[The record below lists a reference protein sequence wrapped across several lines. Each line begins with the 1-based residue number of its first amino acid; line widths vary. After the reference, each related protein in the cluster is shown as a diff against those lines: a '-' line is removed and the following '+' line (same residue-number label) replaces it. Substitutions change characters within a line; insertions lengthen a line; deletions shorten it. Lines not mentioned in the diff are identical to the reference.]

1 MAFHHVAIATSNLDA
16 AHRFYTE
23 AMGFRLVHVE
33 AGDAPEGDAW
43 FRHVF
48 YDTGDGSL
56 LALFDLH
63 GDRYVGMDLAISRG
77 LGLPNWVNHIAFG
90 ADDLAGLDAAQD
102 RWLTHGL
109 DVMRVDHGM
118 TISIYTH
125 DPDGNF
131 IERSFW
137 VHQPNAASAQQAE
150 SLLRDPNPPR
160 TSPLKIEFLAA
171 RGEPVPSA

>member
-56 LALFDLH
+56 LALFELH

-90 ADDLAGLDAAQD
+90 ADDLPTLDAAQD
-102 RWLTHGL
+102 RWLAHGL

-118 TISIYTH
+118 AISIYTH

-131 IERSFW
+131 IERSWW
-137 VHQPNAASAQQAE
+137 VHQPDAASALHAE

-160 TSPLKIEFLAA
+160 TSPLKIEFFAA